1 MAQKKEQ
8 VVPIDK
14 KSGLLKAE
22 HFCAYQERSQQ
33 EVRDKLFSFGLK
45 PGEVEEVI
53 ATLIEGNFL
62 NEERFAYAY
71 ALGKFR
77 MKGWGKQKIKQG
89 LKLKKVSP
97 KLIELALRQIN
108 GDVYFEKIKVLL
120 TKKEALLRESDPF
133 KRRQKLIQYGLS
145 KGFEKDLILDALSV
159 N

>member
-1 MAQKKEQ
+1 MAYKKEE
-8 VVPIDK
+8 VVPVDK
-14 KSGLLKAE
+14 KSALFKAE

-53 ATLIEGNFL
+53 AELIEGNFL

-77 MKGWGKQKIKQG
+77 MKGWGRQKIKQA
-89 LKLKKVSP
+89 LKLKRVSP
-97 KLIELALRQIN
+97 KLIELALKQIN
-108 GDVYFEKIKVLL
+108 GDDYFERLKVLL
-120 TKKEALLRESDPF
+120 VKKEALLKEADPF
-133 KRRQKLIQYGLS
+133 KRRLKLIQYGLS